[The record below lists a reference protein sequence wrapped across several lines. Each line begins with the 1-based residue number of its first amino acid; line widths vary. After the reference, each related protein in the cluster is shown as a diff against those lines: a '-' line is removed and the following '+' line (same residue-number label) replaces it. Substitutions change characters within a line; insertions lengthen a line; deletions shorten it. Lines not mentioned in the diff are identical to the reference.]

1 MVIMPQPYCQARHPA
16 QKGAETSRSHCA
28 HKHCWNCHR
37 LSSCS
42 PLQFSLMIE
51 TVLDSSPSVP
61 LKSWLAGMSKVT
73 ILSWTLARLP
83 ATKFSGISPG
93 FNETK
98 RALCFS
104 GSLGAWGVDSAVKMK
119 REVGE
124 DTGKLFSLLCM
135 PSTAAQLGMP
145 RSVVIATETQNLSL
159 RGIKGT
165 WKQRGISSWFRQGPY
180 LVQIFLCFLG
190 TPRYNREGL

>member
-1 MVIMPQPYCQARHPA
+1 MLMMLQPYCQARHPA
-16 QKGAETSRSHCA
+16 QKGAKTSRSHCA
-28 HKHCWNCHR
+28 HKHCWNCHQ

-42 PLQFSLMIE
+42 PLQFNLVIE

-61 LKSWLAGMSKVT
+61 LKSWLTGMSKVT

-104 GSLGAWGVDSAVKMK
+104 GSLGGVGGDSSVEMK
-119 REVGE
+119 REEGE
-124 DTGKLFSLLCM
+124 DTGKLFSLLHM
-135 PSTAAQLGMP
+135 PSTASQLGLLRGVVIDSNGGP
-145 RSVVIATETQNLSL
+145 RSLS
-159 RGIKGT
+159 
-165 WKQRGISSWFRQGPY
+165 
-180 LVQIFLCFLG
+180 
-190 TPRYNREGL
+190 